1 MIAPIVPYTIA
12 GVIWYQGES
21 NAGEAYLYQTVF
33 STMIASWREA
43 WNQGD
48 FPFLFVQLAPFMK
61 IAPKP
66 GPSGWAELREAQLKT
81 SHAVQ
86 KTAMAVITDVG
97 DEADVH
103 PKQKTPVGIRLALAA
118 RAIAYGEPIE
128 YSGPE
133 YASMKV
139 EGDAIV
145 LSFTHLTGG
154 LEAKDGPLKGFA
166 IAGADHAFVNAEAE
180 IKGDA
185 IVVRS
190 PEVKTPEAVRYGW
203 ANFPV
208 GNLWNKAGLPAS
220 PFRTDD
226 LPPSTKPGK

>member
-1 MIAPIVPYTIA
+1 
-12 GVIWYQGES
+12 
-21 NAGEAYLYQTVF
+21 
-33 STMIASWREA
+33 
-43 WNQGD
+43 
-48 FPFLFVQLAPFMK
+48 
-61 IAPKP
+61 
-66 GPSGWAELREAQLKT
+66 
-81 SHAVQ
+81 
-86 KTAMAVITDVG
+86 MAVITDVG

-190 PEVKTPEAVRYGW
+190 PRSEDARGRPLWLGEFPGRQPLEQGWPPRLPVPNRRPAAVHQTREIDG
-203 ANFPV
+203 
-208 GNLWNKAGLPAS
+208 GII
-220 PFRTDD
+220 D
-226 LPPSTKPGK
+226 